1 MDNQNQNNIV
11 STSSQNT
18 PIIKDGISIIF
29 SGDSYGLFVFQKT
42 EKIVKAVYLLTSL
55 MSDNEPMKEL
65 SRKLANDMLQNVFK
79 LSDRV
84 WGEDKNYKKMLS
96 DISELISLF
105 DIAEYTKMMSKINKE
120 IINSEL
126 KKLSDFLIT
135 SSDNDS
141 SAKLALEGG
150 FFDKNYNYIQ
160 NNNINNNLQNEVKFE
175 NQNRDQIIYKNS
187 VQNIYK
193 GQTDMSFKNIN
204 NEMSVIKNIVS
215 TKKIKDKNNRQDT
228 ILKMLK
234 TGTKLTIKDFSK
246 NIKGCS
252 EKTIQRELITMLEKG
267 ILKKEGERRWSKY
280 FI

>member
-11 STSSQNT
+11 STPSQNIH
-18 PIIKDGISIIF
+18 IIKDGISIIF

-84 WGEDKNYKKMLS
+84 WGVDKNYKKMLS

-141 SAKLALEGG
+141 SVKLALEGG
-150 FFDKNYNYIQ
+150 FCDKNYNYIQ
-160 NNNINNNLQNEVKFE
+160 NN
-175 NQNRDQIIYKNS
+175 
-187 VQNIYK
+187 
-193 GQTDMSFKNIN
+193 
-204 NEMSVIKNIVS
+204 
-215 TKKIKDKNNRQDT
+215 
-228 ILKMLK
+228 
-234 TGTKLTIKDFSK
+234 
-246 NIKGCS
+246 
-252 EKTIQRELITMLEKG
+252 
-267 ILKKEGERRWSKY
+267 
-280 FI
+280 